1 MSDVKP
7 ARPVEA
13 LLTLR
18 GEGMSAVGR
27 ERIAMLEAAAEQ
39 GSITGAAK
47 ALGFSYKSVWDGINA
62 INNLMPRPVL
72 IGRTGGAGGGGA
84 VLTEEGRALILGFRR
99 LEEKL
104 SRISAALLEE
114 GEDIH
119 PDLPLWGIAM
129 KTSARNAFRCRVR
142 EVRREAVDVEVVLD
156 VTDGHALTAIIT
168 NDSADDLELAP
179 GRDVIALIKASFVML
194 APADEA
200 PRRSGGNCFSG
211 IVMKRIDGDAHAEI
225 VLDIGEGKT
234 LTSVVA
240 KADADLLH
248 LTAGAPACALFSA
261 GHVILAVG

>member
-1 MSDVKP
+1 MSSRKP
-7 ARPVEA
+7 EQAVEA
-13 LLTLR
+13 LLMLR
-18 GEGMSAVGR
+18 GEGMGAVGR

-47 ALGFSYKSVWDGINA
+47 ALGLSYKAVWDGINA
-62 INNLMPRPVL
+62 INNLVSRPVL
-72 IGRTGGAGGGGA
+72 IARTGGAGGGGA
-84 VLTEEGRALILGFRR
+84 ALTAEGRKLILSFRR

-119 PDLPLWGIAM
+119 PDLLLWGIAM

-142 EVRREAVDVEVVLD
+142 EVRREAVNVEVVLD

-179 GRDVIALIKASFVML
+179 GREVVALIKASFVML

-200 PRRSGGNCFSG
+200 PRHSGGNCFAG
-211 IVMKRIDGDAHAEI
+211 TVIKRVDGKADAEI

-234 LTSVVA
+234 LAAVVA
-240 KADADLLH
+240 KADADLLR
-248 LTAGAPACALFSA
+248 LAVGEKACALFSA
-261 GHVILAVG
+261 GYVILAAG